1 MTNTALKLFFGS
13 FLIASAATSATQ
25 PAELLSGGSWDRN
38 AFTYARFWAEY
49 GTTTPL
55 GTESDP
61 LPTDRDYLVRS
72 GRGFLTPTGASVP
85 IVFSGHSLTLGDADT
100 KGTIYISSYD
110 NGILR
115 FPDPGV
121 TIVNGAINVRTGY
134 NHPSYFEG
142 TLTIASQTT
151 DQGVFTSTYSNNV
164 LHVRSLVHFASDAQ
178 AKITCGSAAN
188 VPFVC
193 EFTNESS
200 DFDGSL
206 LVSSAGAGVIGGD
219 PVTTL
224 GLCSLSPNSLELE
237 ANARLRPVDADDV
250 ISVKTL
256 TLADG
261 AQLEVKAKY
270 TGTTPAEFK
279 ATNSVIAVSEALN
292 LPEEGKVYL
301 KLPRLLNKLDGQTDS
316 VAILKAPAGSIDP
329 EKFEILPVADGA
341 FYDYTLTAS
350 PEGDVLY
357 VKTVPAVM
365 LLTSD
370 EGGTASGGTSAFVS
384 GDRWSNGAAPTP
396 GVHYLVWRNG
406 GSNKIIRSSGKVF
419 AGSSLTID
427 NCSLYI
433 FQHETTQF
441 DVLRLLD
448 GANMWQYGGSW
459 CNLTANRIEVP
470 SGTVKFCYNAG
481 RSLRFNGPLVGAATL
496 WFAGVEG
503 TSGPSGDYQLYK
515 NSPDFTGRIRASV
528 QSMYKIAG
536 PFDSAHQ
543 VCKAYLAGAIG
554 GPLETFDPKAFEL
567 GNYDELLL
575 VYDLMGKVTNM
586 AFTDTTRGFYFDK
599 AVSLTVP
606 AGKTGTFMAQ
616 RTFNGEL
623 FLCGD
628 GTKALGGSVKFANGD
643 AIVDTPVEGAN
654 SNRLTVVA
662 GDVKAL
668 SSTCLDGL
676 VVTFS
681 NATSRI
687 VIDADTADAALAS
700 NGVVNVKTDVP
711 FVLKGD
717 TLNFHLTRQ
726 GTSPLD
732 RKVAHKIGLVTVA
745 PEAAKRLRDH
755 ISVTIEDGVIGRC
768 QRQIEER
775 TDPET
780 GNVTFYESLG
790 PGGIL
795 LIVR

>member
-1 MTNTALKLFFGS
+1 
-13 FLIASAATSATQ
+13 
-25 PAELLSGGSWDRN
+25 
-38 AFTYARFWAEY
+38 
-49 GTTTPL
+49 
-55 GTESDP
+55 
-61 LPTDRDYLVRS
+61 
-72 GRGFLTPTGASVP
+72 
-85 IVFSGHSLTLGDADT
+85 
-100 KGTIYISSYD
+100 
-110 NGILR
+110 
-115 FPDPGV
+115 
-121 TIVNGAINVRTGY
+121 
-134 NHPSYFEG
+134 
-142 TLTIASQTT
+142 
-151 DQGVFTSTYSNNV
+151 
-164 LHVRSLVHFASDAQ
+164 
-178 AKITCGSAAN
+178 
-188 VPFVC
+188 
-193 EFTNESS
+193 
-200 DFDGSL
+200 
-206 LVSSAGAGVIGGD
+206 
-219 PVTTL
+219 
-224 GLCSLSPNSLELE
+224 
-237 ANARLRPVDADDV
+237 
-250 ISVKTL
+250 
-256 TLADG
+256 
-261 AQLEVKAKY
+261 
-270 TGTTPAEFK
+270 
-279 ATNSVIAVSEALN
+279 
-292 LPEEGKVYL
+292 
-301 KLPRLLNKLDGQTDS
+301 
-316 VAILKAPAGSIDP
+316 
-329 EKFEILPVADGA
+329 
-341 FYDYTLTAS
+341 
-350 PEGDVLY
+350 
-357 VKTVPAVM
+357 M

-370 EGGTASGGTSAFVS
+370 EGGTVVGGTSAFVS

-433 FQHETTQF
+433 FQHENTQF

-448 GANMWQYGGSW
+448 GANMWQYSGSW
-459 CNLTANRIEVP
+459 CNLIANRIEVP
-470 SGTVKFCYNAG
+470 SGTVKFCYNGG
-481 RSLRFNGPLVGAATL
+481 RILRFNGPLVGAATL
-496 WFAGVEG
+496 WFAGVDG
-503 TSGPSGDYQLYK
+503 TSSPSGEYQLYK
-515 NSPDFTGRIRASV
+515 DSPDFTGRIRASV
-528 QSMYKIAG
+528 QSSYKIPG

-543 VCKAYLAGAIG
+543 VCKAYLSGAIG

-586 AFTDTTRGFYFDK
+586 AFTDTTRGFYFDR

-717 TLNFHLTRQ
+717 KLNFHLTRQ

-732 RKVAHKIGLVTVA
+732 RKVAHEIGLVTVS

-755 ISVTIEDGVIGRC
+755 ISVTIADGVIGRC

-780 GNVTFYESLG
+780 GNVTFFESFH

-795 LIVR
+795 LMVR